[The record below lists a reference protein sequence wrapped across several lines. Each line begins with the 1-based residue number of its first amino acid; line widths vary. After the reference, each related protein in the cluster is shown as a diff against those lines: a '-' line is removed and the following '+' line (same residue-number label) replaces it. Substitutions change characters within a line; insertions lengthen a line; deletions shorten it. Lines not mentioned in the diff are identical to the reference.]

1 MMGET
6 LYDFSAPA
14 WVKGVK
20 GILMAWSEQGRSV
33 GHLWHVLL
41 QKYEEEIELIGKIL
55 PRGKRAA

>member
-14 WVKGVK
+14 WVK

-41 QKYEEEIELIGKIL
+41 QKHEEEIELIGKIL